1 VLPDAKT
8 LNDASAQ
15 FAKLGEATG
24 DKAEGEDLA
33 RPTKADIDKLV
44 DPGLIF
50 LADTKCCGQNARTV
64 AARPGWNTLSAV
76 KQGRVFILDDD
87 IASRW
92 RPRIVDLA
100 HAVAEAVTK
109 ASK

>member
-1 VLPDAKT
+1 
-8 LNDASAQ
+8 
-15 FAKLGEATG
+15 
-24 DKAEGEDLA
+24 
-33 RPTKADIDKLV
+33 
-44 DPGLIF
+44 
-50 LADTKCCGQNARTV
+50 V

>member
-1 VLPDAKT
+1 
-8 LNDASAQ
+8 
-15 FAKLGEATG
+15 
-24 DKAEGEDLA
+24 
-33 RPTKADIDKLV
+33 
-44 DPGLIF
+44 
-50 LADTKCCGQNARTV
+50 V

-76 KQGRVFILDDD
+76 KQGRVFTLDDD
-87 IASRW
+87 IASRA